1 MADRVFELDHID
13 SLRLSWI
20 QYDALVLTK
29 LHSLSNLMNLHYR
42 LPYFS
47 FLNPPNLFFS
57 EKSFLY
63 VYRLLIFRSLK
74 RCEPVHIV
82 LQLRVEVLLAHL
94 RGLYSRILGALD
106 AQLVLTLR
114 RHLVDVRLDKGIG
127 LRGDLRG
134 VFFEG
139 CFL

>member
-1 MADRVFELDHID
+1 
-13 SLRLSWI
+13 
-20 QYDALVLTK
+20 
-29 LHSLSNLMNLHYR
+29 MNLNYR
-42 LPYFS
+42 LPHFS
-47 FLNPPNLFFS
+47 FFNCPNLFFS
-57 EKSFLY
+57 KKSFLY

-94 RGLYSRILGALD
+94 RRLYSRILGALD

-114 RHLVDVRLDKGIG
+114 RHLVDVRLDIG
-127 LRGDLRG
+127 VRLRGDLRG